1 MTIKIATLNLCL
13 GLQFKKDLIKEFIL
27 SESIDM
33 AGPDSTDDFVAFQR
47 GGGADGADRG
57 GVPGYP
63 GTAQVIRMNARTRA
77 RRERLPC
84 FHRRDES
91 RQSLRLLAANE
102 KQNVGF

>member
-1 MTIKIATLNLCL
+1 
-13 GLQFKKDLIKEFIL
+13 
-27 SESIDM
+27 
-33 AGPDSTDDFVAFQR
+33 
-47 GGGADGADRG
+47 
-57 GVPGYP
+57 
-63 GTAQVIRMNARTRA
+63 MNARTRA